1 MIAVDSSALI
11 AVVAGEKQAAGCETV
26 LLSGPLVMSA
36 ATLTESLIVAA
47 RKGVSEELRAL
58 LALLELEIEDVTP
71 EFAELAAASY
81 IRWGKGFHT
90 AHLNYGDCFSYAVAQ
105 LYDCPLL
112 YIGDD
117 FAQTD
122 VTGALDRGS

>member
-1 MIAVDSSALI
+1 MIAGDSSARST
-11 AVVAGEKQAAGCETV
+11 VVAGEKQAAGCEKV

-36 ATLTESLIVAA
+36 ATLTESLIVAV
-47 RKGVSEELRAL
+47 RKGVAEELNAL
-58 LALLELEIEDVTP
+58 LALIELEIEDVTP
-71 EFAELAAASY
+71 QFAELAAAY
-81 IRWGKGFHT
+81 VRWGKGFHP
-90 AHLNYGDCFSYAVAQ
+90 ARLNYGDCFSYALAQ

-122 VTGALDRGS
+122 VVSALT

>member
-11 AVVAGEKQAAGCETV
+11 TVVAGEKQAAGCEKV

-36 ATLTESLIVAA
+36 ATLTESLIVAV
-47 RKGVSEELRAL
+47 RKGVAEELNAL
-58 LALLELEIEDVTP
+58 LALIELEIEDVTP
-71 EFAELAAASY
+71 QFAELAAAAY
-81 IRWGKGFHT
+81 VRWGKGFHP
-90 AHLNYGDCFSYAVAQ
+90 ARLNYGDCFSYALAQ

-122 VTGALDRGS
+122 VVSALT

>member
-11 AVVAGEKQAAGCETV
+11 TVVAGEKQAAGCEKV

-36 ATLTESLIVAA
+36 ATLTESLIVAV
-47 RKGVSEELRAL
+47 RKGVAEELNAL
-58 LALLELEIEDVTP
+58 LALIELEIEDVTP
-71 EFAELAAASY
+71 QFAELAAAAY
-81 IRWGKGFHT
+81 VRWGKGFHP
-90 AHLNYGDCFSYAVAQ
+90 ARLNYGDCFSYALAQ

-122 VTGALDRGS
+122 VVSALA